1 MALIKKSTNSECWR
15 EGTEEGIIL
24 HCWWECIMVQPLW
37 RTVWT
42 LLTKLNRDLPHDPA
56 FPLLGMYL
64 EKLQF
69 EKMLASL
76 CSMAKTWKQC
86 QYPLTEEWI
95 CVCVYIY
102 ILLSH
107 ENEWKH
113 ATDTF
118 ATTCMDLEIIRLRGV
133 SQRKTNITSYH
144 LYDGGFPGGAS
155 SKEPTCWCRR
165 HKRWG
170 FDPWVGKIPWR
181 RAWQPTAVFL
191 PRESHGQRSLV
202 GYGP

>member
-1 MALIKKSTNSECWR
+1 MLERGYRRGNR
-15 EGTEEGIIL
+15 
-24 HCWWECIMVQPLW
+24 P
-37 RTVWT
+37 T
-42 LLTKLNRDLPHDPA
+42 LLV
-56 FPLLGMYL
+56 GMYNGAATM
-64 EKLQF
+64 KN
-69 EKMLASL
+69 SL
-76 CSMAKTWKQC
+76 DVTYKVKQRLTTWSCIPTPGHISGETPIWKDACIIMFNGQDMEAMSMSTDRGMD
-86 QYPLTEEWI
+86 L

-102 ILLSH
+102 IYILLSH
-107 ENEWKH
+107 KNDWKH

-118 ATTCMDLEIIRLRGV
+118 ATTCMDLEIIRLRGL

-155 SKEPTCWCRR
+155 SEEPTCWCRR